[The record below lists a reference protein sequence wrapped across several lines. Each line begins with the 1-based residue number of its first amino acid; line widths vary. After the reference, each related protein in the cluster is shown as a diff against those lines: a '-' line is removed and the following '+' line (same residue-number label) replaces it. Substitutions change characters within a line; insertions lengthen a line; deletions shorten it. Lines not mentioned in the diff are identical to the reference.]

1 MGGHWPGVR
10 YTGARLMKPGARR
23 MKLGSRPAKPGS
35 RLDCMTVG
43 CLLEA
48 WHHTKRSLALTH
60 RAHHALDAAAL
71 SLPRRACTG
80 RAIDAADRMRDT
92 RGEKGGRLRDFIGA
106 ALETL
111 CQALASEPGGWV
123 RVSRGRGRAVGVRV
137 RVRARAWRGEQ
148 PPSQWRG
155 REVRRALTRVVR
167 RRAGGGGDGGGG
179 GA

>member
-1 MGGHWPGVR
+1 
-10 YTGARLMKPGARR
+10 MKP
-23 MKLGSRPAKPGS
+23 GSRPAKPGS

-92 RGEKGGRLRDFIGA
+92 RGKKGGRLRD
-106 ALETL
+106 LELSLEPL
-111 CQALASEPGGWV
+111 CQALGSEPGPWRMGYP
-123 RVSRGRGRAVGVRV
+123 RLPRAGCWSPSPS
-137 RVRARAWRGEQ
+137 RARAWRGEQ
-148 PPSQWRG
+148 PPSQRRG
-155 REVRRALTRVVR
+155 DEVRRALTAAARTSARAACQAGPRRVSVLQRALR
-167 RRAGGGGDGGGG
+167 RR
-179 GA
+179 